1 MYLIRTSFT
10 NGSPR
15 RSLFV
20 CPKGVLIHTFSIFY
34 VKRNQIN
41 IILHCL
47 PDILV
52 ILVFSLWTQYNLF
65 KGTDFTKQLLLLL
78 ESSPCIDLVFM
89 DRSNVF
95 VSCSVFPEVLVNFF
109 KEIAYSEFILIQLK
123 YLGKYGIKQVKSL
136 IM

>member
-20 CPKGVLIHTFSIFY
+20 CPKEVLIHTFSIFY
-34 VKRNQIN
+34 VNQHY
-41 IILHCL
+41 LAL
-47 PDILV
+47 FAKPDILV

-65 KGTDFTKQLLLLL
+65 KGTGFTKSLLLLL

-123 YLGKYGIKQVKSL
+123 YLGKYGIKQGKSL

>member
-10 NGSPR
+10 NGCPR

-20 CPKGVLIHTFSIFY
+20 CPKEVLIHTFSIFY
-34 VKRNQIN
+34 VNQHY
-41 IILHCL
+41 LAL
-47 PDILV
+47 FAKPDILV

-65 KGTDFTKQLLLLL
+65 KGTGFTKPLLLLL

-123 YLGKYGIKQVKSL
+123 YLGKYGIKQGKSL